1 MKEKIYSAKE
11 FAKALGF
18 SKNYLLK
25 LEAEQK
31 IPPAR
36 RQRRG
41 KVNHRYYTVEDI
53 IECRNKL
60 GMAPLIE
67 KRRVQLFLNFKGGTG
82 KSTLAA
88 SYAYGIAE
96 MGINVLAIDL
106 DAQQHMTQCLG
117 FDTALKTSETPEI
130 PSIYD
135 VLIEDRDI
143 NEVIAHTPLAT
154 LDVIPSNLKLSV
166 IENRLPNK
174 DMREFLLT
182 EALNKIKC
190 KDYKV
195 IVIDSL
201 PNITMLNKNAIL
213 AADDL
218 LVPVLSDFL
227 SFHGLKLL
235 VEELARME
243 KSFALYTGLRQR
255 HLLEHIYVI
264 INQYRPSLLISREN
278 KGALEKYYKDYL
290 CKTIIPFNTKLAQ
303 STAAGMPIFQY
314 QRSSPAAK
322 QIRLL
327 IEEILNLDEKK
338 GRRNKTEEN
347 E

>member
-25 LEAEQK
+25 LEAEEK
-31 IPPAR
+31 VPPAR

-53 IECRNKL
+53 IQCRQIL
-60 GMAPLIE
+60 GMPPLMEERHI
-67 KRRVQLFLNFKGGTG
+67 QLFLNFKGGTG
-82 KSTLAA
+82 KSTISA

-96 MGINVLAIDL
+96 LGIDVLAIDL

-117 FDTALKTSETPEI
+117 FETNTET

-135 VLIEDRDI
+135 VLIEERDI
-143 NEVIAHTPLAT
+143 NQVIAHTPLAT
-154 LDVIPSNLKLSV
+154 LDIIPSNLKLSV

-174 DMREFLLT
+174 DCREYLLT
-182 EALNKIKC
+182 DALNKIKC

-218 LVPVLSDFL
+218 LVPVLPDFL

-243 KSFALYTGLRQR
+243 KSFSLYANLRR
-255 HLLEHIYVI
+255 GRLLDHIYVI
-264 INQYRPSLLISREN
+264 INQYRPSLLMSREN
-278 KGALEKYYKDYL
+278 KTALEKYYKEYL

-322 QIRLL
+322 QIRAL
-327 IEEILNLDEKK
+327 IDEILKLNETTKK
-338 GRRNKTEEN
+338 GRRKMEDNP
-347 E
+347 